1 MTSPVTLQMRL
12 LSASRLVSHKHP
24 AGKTMK
30 IVEVPTE
37 IHQARPHH
45 LLQARGDDSV
55 GGVVT
60 KPDGGVSFM
69 GGLKGLLNYNTTEG
83 LEKLP

>member
-12 LSASRLVSHKHP
+12 LSTSRLVSHKHP
-24 AGKTMK
+24 AGQTMK
-30 IVEVPTE
+30 IVEVPTD

-45 LLQARGDDSV
+45 LLQTRRDDSV